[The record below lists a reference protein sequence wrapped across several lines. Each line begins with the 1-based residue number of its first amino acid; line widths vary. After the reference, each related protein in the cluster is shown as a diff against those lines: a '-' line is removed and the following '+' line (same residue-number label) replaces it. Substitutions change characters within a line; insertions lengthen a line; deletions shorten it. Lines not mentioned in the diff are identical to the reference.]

1 MVDEGRML
9 IVERRRQRRRRRP
22 NLQNDRIE
30 IVTSQR
36 GTRRARRERVT
47 LWHCDG
53 SSHVG
58 LELSVSFFWH
68 TPSQSCLCSLVYSQL
83 WLLRRP
89 CSEFGSGFFLLL
101 GCSCLNEF
109 RLEISQSVDLKFSLA
124 PENRSRIQPARPLV
138 LHPAR
143 ACTGKAITNENII
156 NFQRIRECLVRM
168 KLDWP

>member
-9 IVERRRQRRRRRP
+9 IVERRRRRRRRP

-109 RLEISQSVDLKFSLA
+109 RLELSQSVDLNSRSRPKIDHEFSLH
-124 PENRSRIQPARPLV
+124 V
-138 LHPAR
+138 LWY
-143 ACTGKAITNENII
+143 CTRRVPVQER
-156 NFQRIRECLVRM
+156 QSRM
-168 KLDWP
+168 KT